1 MSVNSLQ
8 TSMSAIR
15 ANQFRLDVSANNVAN
30 VNTSEF
36 RASEVAATDAAYVN
50 SIGAGVRIAATYAS
64 PRQGPATIDAAAGAT
79 SQGTLEQSN
88 TDLVTEMTNQMNSR
102 NAYTANIA
110 AGRTQ
115 MDVSQTLLDLVG

>member
-1 MSVNSLQ
+1 
-8 TSMSAIR
+8 MSAIQ

-30 VNTSEF
+30 VNTNEF
-36 RASEVAATDAAYVN
+36 RASEVAATDSAYVN
-50 SIGAGVRIAATYAS
+50 SIGTGVRVAATYS
-64 PRQGPATIDAAAGAT
+64 PPRPAPMAIDTANAGAGPIA
-79 SQGTLEQSN
+79 QGMIEQSN

-102 NAYTANIA
+102 NAYSANVA